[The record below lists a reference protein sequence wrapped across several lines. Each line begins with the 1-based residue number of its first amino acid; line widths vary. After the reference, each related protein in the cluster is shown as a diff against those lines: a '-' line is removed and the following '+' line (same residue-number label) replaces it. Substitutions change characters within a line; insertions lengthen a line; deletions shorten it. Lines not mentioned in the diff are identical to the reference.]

1 MTMENTIFLS
11 AKANTPKIE
20 KVVQQNKY
28 QSEPINEEKVIHLSA
43 VNVNQNATL
52 TDRSPR

>member
-1 MTMENTIFLS
+1 MENTIFLS